1 VSALLAR
8 QILVLLAVAVLA
20 AGCTARRPAPVS
32 ERAPQP
38 SVTPPRI
45 AVTPP
50 PPPAASAAAPQ
61 AGREHHIVK
70 AGDTLYSIA
79 LENGLDYRELAAWN
93 GLESPGVIRI
103 GQSLRL
109 TPPPG
114 AVATPFKTPGST
126 VEARPLGPAAPG
138 TPPVAGRT
146 DNIKTAPK
154 GVRVPYSDQAYAQL
168 SKTEVAVAPAPA
180 PKAESAK
187 NPDEPEWG
195 WPAAGKIIGT
205 YNGNTIKGIDIAGKA
220 GQAVYASAG
229 GRVIFS
235 GTGIRGLGKFIVI
248 KHNDAFISVYAHNQE
263 VLVKYDQSVTKG
275 QKIAEMG
282 STDSEQVK
290 LHFEIRRF
298 GTPVDPQKL
307 LPDPPG

>member
-1 VSALLAR
+1 MLAR
-8 QILVLLAVAVLA
+8 QILALLGVAVLA

-38 SVTPPRI
+38 SATQPRI

-50 PPPAASAAAPQ
+50 PSPAAPAAAVPQ
-61 AGREHHIVK
+61 AGREHYVVK

-114 AVATPFKTPGST
+114 AVATPFKTPGSI
-126 VEARPLGPAAPG
+126 VEARPLSPGAPG
-138 TPPVAGRT
+138 TPPVAGKT
-146 DNIKTAPK
+146 DNLRTAPK

-168 SKTEVAVAPAPA
+168 SKTEVAPP
-180 PKAESAK
+180 PKAETAK
-187 NPDEPEWG
+187 NPDEPEWA
-195 WPAAGKIIGT
+195 WPTAGKVIGS

-248 KHNDAFISVYAHNQE
+248 KHSEAFISVYAHNQE

-307 LPDPPG
+307 LPDPPA